1 MLLDMKYD
9 IFSGFILGIFA
20 KIYGIPVKCIS
31 NIANKI
37 FKCCLYYFFKQYH
50 YTEITNLSLILH

>member
-31 NIANKI
+31 NIAQSDHTD
-37 FKCCLYYFFKQYH
+37 YVV
-50 YTEITNLSLILH
+50 NLCVSETSVFSSKMTAHW

>member
-37 FKCCLYYFFKQYH
+37 FKCCLYYFFKQYQG
-50 YTEITNLSLILH
+50 YV